1 MKNTLCYLQMKKKI
15 LDQLTW
21 VDVREVVRT
30 ADAILTHETGRYPTE
45 EAYYKEVLNR
55 LKIKAE

>member
-1 MKNTLCYLQMKKKI
+1 MKKKI

-21 VDVREVVRT
+21 IDVREVVRT

-55 LKIKAE
+55 LKKRNENQGN

>member
-1 MKNTLCYLQMKKKI
+1 MKTKI

-21 VDVREVVRT
+21 IDVREVVRT

-45 EAYYKEVLNR
+45 EDYYKEVLNR
-55 LKIKAE
+55 LKKRNEN